1 MRGSTAAPTLAT
13 VADRSDRELGQLIQ
27 ELRSRAGLSQREL
40 ALRLGTTQP
49 GVSRLE
55 SGAVTI
61 RLDTL
66 ARVAEALGRHLVV
79 SFPDE
84 VPAVLGDAV
93 RLR

>member
-1 MRGSTAAPTLAT
+1 MSPMAQGPN
-13 VADRSDRELGQLIQ
+13 RELGRLIR
-27 ELRSRAGLSQREL
+27 ELRTRAGLSQHEL

-66 ARVAEALGRHLVV
+66 ARVAAALDRHLVV

-84 VPAVLGDAV
+84 VPAAHEDAV

>member
-1 MRGSTAAPTLAT
+1 MENR
-13 VADRSDRELGQLIQ
+13 RDRELGRLVQ
-27 ELRSRAGLSQREL
+27 ELRVRAGLSQREL

-55 SGAVTI
+55 SGTVTI

-66 ARVAEALGRHLVV
+66 ARVASALDRHLVV

-84 VPAVLGDAV
+84 PPASLDHAIRLG
-93 RLR
+93 

>member
-1 MRGSTAAPTLAT
+1 MTNDQDLA
-13 VADRSDRELGQLIQ
+13 LGRLIQ
-27 ELRSRAGLSQREL
+27 ELRTRAGLSQREL

-66 ARVAEALGRHLVV
+66 ARVAAALDRHLVV
-79 SFPDE
+79 ASPR
-84 VPAVLGDAV
+84 PP
-93 RLR
+93 RRRRRTPS

>member
-1 MRGSTAAPTLAT
+1 MTNDDQDLA
-13 VADRSDRELGQLIQ
+13 LGRLIQ
-27 ELRSRAGLSQREL
+27 DLRSRAGLSQREL

-66 ARVAEALGRHLVV
+66 ARVAAALGRHLVV
-79 SFPDE
+79 AFPED
-84 VPAVLGDAV
+84 PPPPSDDAV
-93 RLR
+93 ILR